1 MSSAFWALWRSP
13 DWSSSG
19 ERWGSRPS
27 HGHQKEDAQG
37 GAAGGGQP
45 AGQTQFLGFLN
56 GRDQQRPHAGG
67 DHHPGGKA
75 QHNTVEVGGNLV
87 AEQKDHGRP
96 QSGHKKGEAGSA
108 AGPQKCLSQEKN
120 SFPGR
125 SGTKTPADM
134 IEGAL
139 SQPMTADRWG
149 FVGRAE
155 GQKGKKFTGNP

>member
-1 MSSAFWALWRSP
+1 MLAAIITPAAKPSIIRWRL
-13 DWSSSG
+13 G
-19 ERWGSRPS
+19 EIWLRNKKSMAAPKAVIRKVKPVPLP
-27 HGHQKEDAQG
+27 AQ
-37 GAAGGGQP
+37 
-45 AGQTQFLGFLN
+45 
-56 GRDQQRPHAGG
+56 
-67 DHHPGGKA
+67 
-75 QHNTVEVGGNLV
+75 
-87 AEQKDHGRP
+87 
-96 QSGHKKGEAGSA
+96 
-108 AGPQKCLSQEKN
+108 QKCLSQEKN